1 MASASAPSEGGVENS
16 ILQWLEGVGWET
28 YGLGSGEGAHQLDEQ
43 YDRDLNKVV
52 YWGLLEEWLVESD
65 LRNNHVIDDDNVEEF
80 LSSLRRDLNHDNLME
95 ANEEFQE
102 LLRRGKKFSVTNARG
117 ETENVYIQLIDF
129 VDIENNRFVAANQ
142 MRVKRSGDIRP
153 DINLFV
159 NGIPLVTM
167 ELKSLAQDND
177 FFDAISDLHDYEE
190 QESRLF
196 VPGLLNVAADTME
209 LRYGAVGAPTE
220 HYYPWNNAPEEYQ
233 DEANP
238 MRQAIRALCNP
249 GTLLDILD
257 NFVFYERLPGQNAK
271 IIPRYMQYY
280 AVQEILEQIQNDEFR
295 RGLIWHTQG
304 SGKSYTMMYAVRNL
318 LERDIIDNPQLLIVV
333 DTDDLATQ
341 MEDTLSRLNFSHYEV
356 ARTGYHLQELLERG
370 ASQLVLTTVQKF
382 HDIEPDSQGN
392 ENTIIMSDEAHRY
405 MEKDL
410 GNRLEAALPTAHHFG
425 FTGTPVR
432 EHDRDTFENYGRPG
446 SGEPYIHRYS
456 IRDGIQDGLI
466 LPVYFTL
473 RHQMEWDIDE
483 EGLDAE
489 FDEEFSGLPIGEK
502 QEIIKEYVTST
513 EIAELRPRVEEVV
526 REIDEHF
533 QDIEKNGW
541 KGMVVTPSREAAALY
556 GEELQK
562 YRDPEEIA
570 VLYSEVDGDDDGL
583 VRQFHTISEERD
595 NIIDDFK
602 EAGKNPKLLVVCDM
616 LLTGFDAPILKTMYL
631 DRNLQDH
638 SLLQAIARTNRPAEG
653 KNNGEIVD
661 FQGVF
666 ANIDDALDYDPE
678 VRQFAAQDEEQLFE
692 DLETVR
698 DDLLEIFEEI
708 PREGTQESLNKCLAR
723 LSKQPYKREFKQGY
737 RKMQDLY
744 ESLSP
749 DPRLVER
756 GIQDDYSW
764 LTKVYVAFRRHNNR
778 EDNPEE
784 NLREKT
790 KEIIAE
796 NVDIDEIKDDYPVYK
811 LSEDHLAEVQNLS
824 EPAAQ
829 AASIEHATR
838 EHLQPRVDRNPKYQ
852 SLSDRLNDVVHAWQ
866 AEELSDPEAVEKLE
880 RIEREVLELEE
891 EIQRR
896 GLNGGEYAIYAELA
910 ESERKYD
917 VDKQTAE
924 DLSTTIWTRF
934 DEGVNT
940 SFDGWQHNANT
951 RRSIRQTIIRALAK
965 EGHPE
970 LAKDDALLERIIGY
984 IIENAE

>member
-1 MASASAPSEGGVENS
+1 MASASTPSEGGVENS
-16 ILQWLEGVGWET
+16 ILQWLDGIGWET
-28 YGLGSGEGAHQLDEQ
+28 YGLEGGEGAHQLDER
-43 YDRDLNKVV
+43 YGRNLNEVV

-102 LLRRGKKFSVTNARG
+102 LLRRGKKFSVTDARG

-129 VDIENNRFVAANQ
+129 EDIENNRFVAANQ
-142 MRVKRSGDIRP
+142 MRVKRAGDIRP
-153 DINLFV
+153 DVTLFV

-177 FFDAISDLHDYEE
+177 FFDAIRDLHDYEE

-196 VPGLLNVAADTME
+196 VPGLFNVAADTME

-220 HYYPWNNAPEEYQ
+220 HYYPWNDAPEEYQ

-249 GTLLDILD
+249 ETLLDILD

-304 SGKSYTMMYAVRNL
+304 SGKSYTMLYAVRNL
-318 LERDIIDNPQLLIVV
+318 LERDIIDNPQMLIVV

-341 MEDTLSRLNFSHYEV
+341 MGDTLSRLNFSHYEV
-356 ARTGYHLQELLERG
+356 ARTGDHLQELLERG

-382 HDIEPDSQGN
+382 HDIDPDSQGN
-392 ENTIIMSDEAHRY
+392 ENTVIMSDEAHRY

-410 GNRLEAALPTAHHFG
+410 GNRLEAALPTAYHFG

-432 EHDRDTFENYGRPG
+432 EQDRDTFENYGRPG

-456 IRDGIQDGLI
+456 IRNGIQDGLI

-483 EGLDAE
+483 DALDAE
-489 FDEEFSGLPIGEK
+489 FDEEFSSLSIEEK
-502 QEIIKEYVTST
+502 REIIEQYVTST

-533 QDIEKNGW
+533 RDVEKNGW

-570 VLYSEVDGDDDGL
+570 VLYSEADGDDREL
-583 VRQFHTISEERD
+583 VRQFHTTSQERD
-595 NIIDDFK
+595 AIVDDFK
-602 EAGKNPKLLVVCDM
+602 EEGKNPKLLVVCDM

-631 DRNLQDH
+631 DRNLRDH
-638 SLLQAIARTNRPAEG
+638 NLLQAIARTNRPAEG

-698 DDLLEIFEEI
+698 DELLDIFEGI
-708 PREGTQESLNKCLAR
+708 QRADTQESLNKCLAR

-737 RKMQDLY
+737 RQLQDLY

-749 DPRLVER
+749 DRRLVER
-756 GIQDDYSW
+756 GIQDDYNW

-778 EDNPEE
+778 EDNPEDD
-784 NLREKT
+784 LREKT
-790 KEIIAE
+790 KEIIAD
-796 NVDIDEIKDDYPVYK
+796 NVDIEGIKDDYPVYK
-811 LSEDHLAEVQNLS
+811 LSEEHLAEVQNLS

-838 EHLQPRVDRNPKYQ
+838 EHLQPRVDRNPQYEA
-852 SLSDRLNDVVHAWQ
+852 LSDRLNDIVHSWQ
-866 AEELSDPEAVEKLE
+866 ADQLSDPEAVEKLE
-880 RIEREVLELEE
+880 RIEREVIELEE
-891 EIQRR
+891 EIQHR
-896 GLNGGEYAIYAELA
+896 GLNEGEYAIYAELA
-910 ESERKYD
+910 EAEREYD
-917 VDKQTAE
+917 VDEETAR
-924 DLSTTIWTRF
+924 DLAEILWTRF
-934 DEGVNT
+934 EENVNT
-940 SFDGWQHNANT
+940 SFSGWRHNMNT
-951 RRSIRQTIIRALAK
+951 RREIRQTLIRTLAM
-965 EGHPE
+965 EGKPE
-970 LAKDDALLERIIGY
+970 LAKDDELLERIIGY